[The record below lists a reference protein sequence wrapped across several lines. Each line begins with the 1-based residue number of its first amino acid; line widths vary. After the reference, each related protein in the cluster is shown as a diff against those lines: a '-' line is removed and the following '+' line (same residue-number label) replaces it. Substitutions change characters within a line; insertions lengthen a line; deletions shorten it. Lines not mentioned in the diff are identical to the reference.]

1 MTSYYN
7 GAILGALL
15 LIDLQE
21 LRKDPGLLGKVLAR
35 VRYGRLGTLS
45 IYLITRGESIRE
57 WAETVRDS
65 LSKNFD
71 VTVYLYA
78 LDNIDKAIK
87 KITDSCRNEDVV
99 FIYKEASE
107 ELLNSIKA
115 VCNNIEVL

>member
-1 MTSYYN
+1 M
-7 GAILGALL
+7 GALL

>member
-1 MTSYYN
+1 M
-7 GAILGALL
+7 GALL

-21 LRKDPGLLGKVLAR
+21 VRKDPGLLGKVLAR

-45 IYLITRGESIRE
+45 IYLITMGESIRG

-78 LDNIDKAIK
+78 LDNIDKAVK
-87 KITDSCRNEDVV
+87 KIMDSCRSEDVV
-99 FIYKEASE
+99 FIKGASE
-107 ELLNSIKA
+107 ELLNIIRT
-115 VCNNIEVL
+115 VCSNIEIL